1 MRPIAA
7 SAAVVVLVALAL
19 AACGTSK
26 EAQAK
31 DKVCSARADISKQ
44 VGKLKG
50 MSLSAAVTGQAKDS
64 LSAIRKDLKQI
75 ADAQGD
81 LKGERKRQ
89 VQDANRAFMDKV
101 KSTASNIGAAGS
113 IGGAASQLSS
123 AFQDLAAAYQ
133 QTLAKIDC
141 SS

>member
-7 SAAVVVLVALAL
+7 SVAVLVALAL

-44 VGKLKG
+44 VDKLKG

-64 LSAIRKDLKQI
+64 LSAIRKDVQQI

-81 LKGERKRQ
+81 LKGQRKRQ
-89 VQDANRAFMDKV
+89 VQDANQAFAEKV
-101 KSTASNIGAAGS
+101 RSTASDIGSAGS
-113 IGGAASQLSS
+113 ISGAASQLSS
-123 AFQDLAAAYQ
+123 AFQDLAAAYR
-133 QTLAKIDC
+133 QTLAKVDC
-141 SS
+141 S